1 MAALQLHGTE
11 LQLRIGALHLTEE
24 LENTRQAIGMDLHDQ
39 TLADLSRI
47 ARTLKRVSA
56 KPVLKGAEVEPL
68 QEDIEHCIRE
78 LRVII
83 DNAKPS
89 VLQFFGFAQAVEVLL
104 ERSVGTASHPL
115 SYNFIDESVGRL
127 DELPPGKVVAI
138 YRIVQEAINNAVSH
152 ANARCITL
160 ELRDADGCAT
170 IVIEDDGHGLSAV
183 PWRRTGGLTNMQT
196 RASLIQAELRATVG
210 ANGQGTRLEL
220 VLPAHAASAKAPV
233 EEPSH

>member
-1 MAALQLHGTE
+1 MHQSDGATKDTLDFKLAIDRDVPVELGIIDGDVQLLGGEVTIHVHMDPTTISAE
-11 LQLRIGALHLTEE
+11 FDD
-24 LENTRQAIGMDLHDQ
+24 AIGGGDEFALTNLPEFDITVSMDEALNE
-39 TLADLSRI
+39 DL
-47 ARTLKRVSA
+47 
-56 KPVLKGAEVEPL
+56 
-68 QEDIEHCIRE
+68 Q
-78 LRVII
+78 
-83 DNAKPS
+83 
-89 VLQFFGFAQAVEVLL
+89 FGFAQAVEVLL

-115 SYNFIDESVGRL
+115 TYNFIDESVGRL

-160 ELRDADGCAT
+160 ELRDADGCTT

-220 VLPAHAASAKAPV
+220 VLPAHAASAKV